1 MRNEANL
8 HGHTEI
14 VTTHDVHHDEH
25 HVHHHKENFITKYVF
40 SQDHKTIG
48 KQFLFTGI
56 FWAFIG
62 GMLSVIFRTQLGFPN
77 QSFPILETLFGK
89 WAPGGIISPEFYY
102 MLVTMHGTILVF
114 FVLTA
119 GLSGTFANILIPL
132 QCGARDMASPF
143 LNMLSYWFFFMAS
156 IVMLTSF
163 FLPEGASD
171 VGWTFYPPLSGV
183 PESAPGSGLGADFW
197 LIGMALFIFSSL
209 LGGLNYI
216 TTLLYL
222 RHTGM
227 SMNRM
232 PLTVWALLITAILG
246 LISFPVLLG
255 AAILLLFDRN
265 LGTSFYLDKIFINGH
280 ALDHAGG
287 NAILY
292 QHLFWFLG
300 HPEGDI

>member
-1 MRNEANL
+1 MSNEVINPGVHPVFTGDETHHQDSEGQL
-8 HGHTEI
+8 HDPGY
-14 VTTHDVHHDEH
+14 VP
-25 HVHHHKENFITKYVF
+25 HHKEYLSRNTFSARIIKRLVSNFF
-40 SQDHKTIG
+40 SRG
-48 KQFLFTGI
+48 FSGRFV
-56 FWAFIG
+56 G
-62 GMLSVIFRTQLGFPN
+62 GMLSVIFRLQLGFPN

-102 MLVTMHGTILVF
+102 MLITMHGTILVF

-132 QCGARDMASPF
+132 QIGARDMASPF

-156 IVMLTSF
+156 CVMLTSF

-171 VGWTFYPPLSGV
+171 VGWTFYPPLSAV
-183 PESAPGSGLGADFW
+183 QESAPGAGTGADFW

-216 TTLLYL
+216 TTVLNL
-222 RHTGM
+222 RTKGM

-232 PLTVWALLITAILG
+232 PLTIWALLITAILG

-265 LGTSFYLDKIFINGH
+265 LGTK
-280 ALDHAGG
+280 
-287 NAILY
+287 
-292 QHLFWFLG
+292 FL
-300 HPEGDI
+300 PR